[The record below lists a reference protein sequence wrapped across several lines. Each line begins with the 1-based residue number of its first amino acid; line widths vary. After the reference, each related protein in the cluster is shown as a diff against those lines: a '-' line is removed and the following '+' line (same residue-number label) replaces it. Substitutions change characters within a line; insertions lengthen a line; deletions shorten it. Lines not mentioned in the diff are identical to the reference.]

1 MHLRALLFFALFT
14 VLTCVVQNGAQAQNN
29 KIFLLDGTSE
39 TRAIGPHF
47 YQVEAQESQNFTLP
61 QILKLFRSAG
71 VVQDSTSTHIL
82 KHGKVLYLG
91 SLVKNL
97 SDTPQWTVSVEPAV
111 LFPRLAPKSIEVY
124 DAKTAQKIA
133 QSEPYSWSTTI
144 SITPKTSRF
153 IVLKVIGGD
162 TLSSLLSPHFSSS
175 KGHDIPQIEFFSFLI
190 LGFLFI
196 AFGFAIIRLILDV
209 SKPSVFYAL
218 SVTFVLLPY
227 LALYFMGGTPITAT
241 LTVIC
246 ISLSLISYAKGYGS
260 ETSQELSSALAT
272 RLCLIGAVTAL
283 LGLFAFIVSYFIVIP
298 SATMF
303 LQLCFVVLTVLTTGL
318 LCLASFLNI
327 RMNNRHFAIFVSAL
341 LLFGTTCAAVTAH
354 IGSLEVYATYLEL
367 PLGAWVAVLI
377 STILM
382 SFATFRVNE
391 QTALEESGQ
400 KTIRKSDPL
409 TEKVRDI
416 RENYDHERLLKV
428 LERERAAMQALQ
440 TRESSQ
446 VDAMRQAKADAE
458 EANNAKSAFLAMVS
472 HEIRTPMTGI
482 LGMVRFLK
490 GTSLDTQQKDY
501 VDTIGDSGSTI
512 MDLLN
517 DILDFEKIETGQ
529 MSLEEID
536 FSVADLMSNIFSLA
550 KGYAGHKDLELVL
563 DLGDKLPTSVKGD
576 PTRLRQVVLNLTN
589 NAIKFTSKG
598 HVRLHAKLV
607 TEEDNKKNDQKAQIY
622 FAVEDTGIGIS
633 PEAQRNLFTPFKQ
646 ADKSTSR
653 KYGGTG
659 LGLAISQKLVNLM
672 GGSIGVNST
681 LNQGS
686 TFFFMLTLP
695 IGEKID
701 NVDLEQAL
709 EEQNEDAEA
718 AALSL
723 QESPDKTAAE
733 PKERSAPIQK
743 KKTSSDHFRAL
754 IVDDND
760 ITKKVISGFI
770 EPSNFLPVLAASGQE
785 ALDLLQADNGF
796 DVIFMDIEMPNMNGL
811 EATEKIRNELD
822 SPARDIPIIALT
834 GNTRPG
840 DINACL
846 TVGMNDFLAKPIDA
860 DALEVVLQKIKD
872 GAYSTSQKDKDT
884 LQPETSPNV
893 IENATAKAEPD
904 KSAIENAPIF
914 DEAQIAS
921 LKKALSGDDL
931 DEMMQDLHAKSTEI
945 IVALEELNQSGDHE
959 KLRAK
964 GHELKGMAGNFGLM
978 RLSKLAALIEE
989 TLRNKAPLSQEDY
1002 GQVIEDTKIALEE
1015 GYHAAKSWL
1024 AS

>member
-1 MHLRALLFFALFT
+1 MPLRIFFFLALFT
-14 VLTCVVQNGAQAQNN
+14 VLTCFVQNDAQAQKN
-29 KIFLLDGTSE
+29 KIFLLDGT
-39 TRAIGPHF
+39 TKTLPIGPNF

-71 VVQDSTSTHIL
+71 VVQDSASTLIL
-82 KHGKVLYLG
+82 KDGKVLYLG
-91 SLVKNL
+91 SVVKNL
-97 SDTPQWTVSVEPAV
+97 SDTPQWTVSLEPTV
-111 LFPRLAPKSIEVY
+111 LFPRLAPKSFEVY
-124 DAKTAQKIA
+124 DAKTAEKIA
-133 QSEPYSWSTTI
+133 ESDPYSWSAPI
-144 SITPKTSRF
+144 SITPRTSRF
-153 IVLKVIGGD
+153 IVLKITGGEA
-162 TLSSLLSPHFSSS
+162 LSSLLSPHFSSTS
-175 KGHDIPQIEFFSFLI
+175 AHDTPQIEFFSILI
-190 LGFLFI
+190 MGLLFI

-209 SKPSVFYAL
+209 SKSSVFYVI
-218 SVTFVLLPY
+218 SVVFVLLPY
-227 LALYFMGGTPITAT
+227 LGLYFMGSTPSTAT
-241 LTVIC
+241 FAVIC
-246 ISLSLISYAKGYGS
+246 ISLSLIAYAKGYGS

-272 RLCLIGAVTAL
+272 RLCLISAVTAV
-283 LGLFAFIVSYFIVIP
+283 LGLFAFVVSYFIVIP

-303 LQLCFVVLTVLTTGL
+303 LQLCFVVLTVLTTAL

-327 RMNNRHFAIFVSAL
+327 RMNSRHFAIFVSAL
-341 LLFGTTCAAVTAH
+341 LLFGTTCAAVAVH
-354 IGSLEVYATYLEL
+354 IGSIDVYATYLEL
-367 PLGAWVAVLI
+367 PLGSGIAVLI

-391 QTALEESGQ
+391 QTAIEESGQ

-446 VDAMRQAKADAE
+446 VDAMRQAKAEAE

-490 GTSLDTQQKDY
+490 GTSLDAQQKDY

-589 NAIKFTSKG
+589 NAIKFTNKG

-607 TEEDNKKNDQKAQIY
+607 TEEDSKKNDHKAQIY

-646 ADKSTSR
+646 ADTSTSR

-672 GGSIGVNST
+672 GGNIGINST

-709 EEQNEDAEA
+709 EEQNEDAETE
-718 AALSL
+718 ALSL
-723 QESPDKTAAE
+723 QASNNKKNEVL
-733 PKERSAPIQK
+733 KEVPSKKQK
-743 KKTSSDHFRAL
+743 KTQSDHFRAL

-770 EPSNFLPVLAASGQE
+770 EPSNFLPVLAASGQA
-785 ALDLLQADNGF
+785 ALDLLNADNGF
-796 DVIFMDIEMPNMNGL
+796 DVIFMDIEMPNMSGL
-811 EATEKIRNELD
+811 EATEKIRTELD
-822 SPARDIPIIALT
+822 APAKDIPIIALT

-860 DALEVVLQKIKD
+860 DALEIVLQKIKD
-872 GAYSTSQKDKDT
+872 GAYKEAPKTEDA
-884 LQPETSPNV
+884 P
-893 IENATAKAEPD
+893 IAKASSETTETPAPKIEPD
-904 KSAIENAPIF
+904 KSAIENAAIF

-945 IVALEELNQSGDHE
+945 IAALEEAHQASDHE

-989 TLRNKAPLSQEDY
+989 TIRNESPLSQEEY
-1002 GQVIEDTKIALEE
+1002 AHIIEDTKIALEE
-1015 GYHAAKSWL
+1015 GYHTAKNWL